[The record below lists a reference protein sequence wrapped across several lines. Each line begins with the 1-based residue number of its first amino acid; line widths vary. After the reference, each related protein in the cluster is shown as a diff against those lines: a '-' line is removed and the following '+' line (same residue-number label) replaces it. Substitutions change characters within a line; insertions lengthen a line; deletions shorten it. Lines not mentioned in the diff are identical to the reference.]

1 MPFISMCLTT
11 LRWQNQCSRSLLRH
25 CLHLIGRNRI
35 QCEEHQHSCEIFNR
49 FIFASFI
56 ATCLLL
62 IPIPLP
68 LSRAIVCSVT
78 FGPTHQMREKKT
90 ISRRNQ
96 CEHIILHLRSFPCHP
111 PYGIHFFP
119 LMVPPLLLLC
129 CSAILLCLFLKKKS
143 FRLRSLHQRV
153 SLAFSGWYVTESKYA
168 FTLNE
173 MATNSQSKPAKTM
186 EFSICVYSSR
196 EWATHSSYG
205 QPGWMKSITK

>member
-78 FGPTHQMREKKT
+78 FGPTHQMREKK
-90 ISRRNQ
+90 NN
-96 CEHIILHLRSFPCHP
+96 
-111 PYGIHFFP
+111 
-119 LMVPPLLLLC
+119 
-129 CSAILLCLFLKKKS
+129 LKKKS
-143 FRLRSLHQRV
+143 MRTYYITFAFFPMPSTIRNTLFSRWWCRRCCCSAALLFSSAFFLKKNRFAFVLFISVFRLRSPAGMWPNQNTRLHWTRWQP
-153 SLAFSGWYVTESKYA
+153 
-168 FTLNE
+168 TLNPNQPKQW
-173 MATNSQSKPAKTM
+173 NSLYVCIAAAN
-186 EFSICVYSSR
+186 ELH
-196 EWATHSSYG
+196 THRTANRV
-205 QPGWMKSITK
+205 GWKV